1 MNTFPAIF
9 ISHGGPDLPLYDS
22 PARDF
27 LSHLGQELGT
37 PKGILVISAHWCTEE
52 PVVSLAAH
60 PQTIHDFSGFPA
72 ALYKLQYPAPGAVEL
87 GDRTAALL
95 QEAGIPS
102 HTHPSRGLD
111 HGAWN
116 PLLLMYP
123 DANIP
128 VTQLSVQPHQDPAYH
143 RAIGQAIRALREEG
157 FLILA
162 SGAATHNLREFG
174 KYSFTANPP
183 SYVQEFQ
190 DWLTQVLVTGETTA
204 LLNYSQVAPYG
215 TKNHPTPEHFLPLFV
230 ALGAGDS
237 PQAKQLHIS
246 YNYGVVSMAAYSFA

>member
-9 ISHGGPDLPLYDS
+9 ISHGGPDLPLSDS
-22 PARDF
+22 PARNF

-52 PVVSLAAH
+52 PVVSLAVH

-72 ALYKLQYPAPGAVEL
+72 VLYELQYPAPGAVEL

-95 QEAGIPS
+95 RAAGIVC

-123 DANIP
+123 EANIP

-157 FLILA
+157 YLVLA
-162 SGAATHNLREFG
+162 SGAATHNLRDFG
-174 KYSFTANPP
+174 KYDFDSAPVD
-183 SYVQEFQ
+183 YAKEFQ
-190 DWLTQVLVTGETTA
+190 DWLTRVLVTGETTE
-204 LLNYSQVAPYG
+204 LLNYSQVAPYSP
-215 TKNHPTPEHFLPLFV
+215 KNHPTPEHFLPLFV
-230 ALGAGDS
+230 ALGAGNDGEI
-237 PQAKQLHIS
+237 KQIHSS
-246 YNYGVVSMAAYSFA
+246 YTYGVLSMAAYSFA